1 MAYRSSVHEATNVS
15 PSYMMLGR
23 EITLPI
29 DLIFSEVQH
38 EKQTQLKYDYSFQ
51 LAEQIRSVHEYA
63 RGNLKQLLQRQRRG
77 DMTKILIDFH
87 EYHVADAVWLHDPIK
102 KKGLSR
108 KLRNHWIG
116 PFLIVN
122 KISDVTYRI
131 QESPRSKPKVV
142 HSDRLKPHKGENKP
156 EWMIGDLVRGEVR
169 DKTVALDGVNIHL
182 GENRIN
188 INSDHSVSDAVN
200 F

>member
-1 MAYRSSVHEATNVS
+1 M
-15 PSYMMLGR
+15 
-23 EITLPI
+23 
-29 DLIFSEVQH
+29 
-38 EKQTQLKYDYSFQ
+38 
-51 LAEQIRSVHEYA
+51 
-63 RGNLKQLLQRQRRG
+63 
-77 DMTKILIDFH
+77 
-87 EYHVADAVWLHDPIK
+87 
-102 KKGLSR
+102 
-108 KLRNHWIG
+108 
-116 PFLIVN
+116 N

-188 INSDHSVSDAVN
+188 INSDHSVSDGVN